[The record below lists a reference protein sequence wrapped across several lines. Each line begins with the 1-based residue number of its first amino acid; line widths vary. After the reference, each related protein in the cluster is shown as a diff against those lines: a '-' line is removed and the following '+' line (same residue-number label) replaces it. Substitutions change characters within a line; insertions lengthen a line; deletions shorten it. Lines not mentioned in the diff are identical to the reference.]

1 MGDGPSALIA
11 DDEPMLREAMA
22 RLLAE
27 LWPDLRI
34 VAQAR
39 NGREAIALFEQ
50 HRPEVCFLDVQMPG
64 QTGIEAARTIGTRA
78 HLVFVTA
85 FDQYA
90 VEAFARGALDYL
102 VKPVERERLRETVE
116 RLRER
121 LRNVQPPPAATDEL
135 IRELAARLAQAPR
148 EARLRWLRAGSGQA
162 TRLIPVEEIDFLR
175 ADEKYTLVGWRGDGT
190 RPGEALVRT
199 PLKELAG
206 QLDPDQ
212 FVQVHRSVIVN
223 LGSVS
228 HVTRGLNETATIH
241 LKGRPETLPVSR
253 AFVHL
258 FRQM

>member
-64 QTGIEAARTIGTRA
+64 QTGIEAARAIGTRA

-241 LKGRPETLPVSR
+241 LRGRPETLPVSR

>member
-64 QTGIEAARTIGTRA
+64 QTGIEAARVIGTRA

>member
-1 MGDGPSALIA
+1 MANGPAALIA
-11 DDEPMLREAMA
+11 DDEPVLREALA

-27 LWPDLRI
+27 LWPDLRV

-39 NGREAIALFEQ
+39 NGREAIAMFEE
-50 HRPEVCFLDVQMPG
+50 HRPDVCFLDVQMPG
-64 QTGIEAARTIGTRA
+64 LSGVEAARAIGRGA
-78 HLVFVTA
+78 HIVFVTA
-85 FDQYA
+85 FDHYA

-102 VKPVERERLRETVE
+102 VKPVERERLRQTVE

-175 ADEKYTLVGWRGDGT
+175 ADEKYTLVGWRGDGSL
-190 RPGEALVRT
+190 PGEALVRT
-199 PLKELAG
+199 PLKELTG
-206 QLDPDQ
+206 QLDPEQ